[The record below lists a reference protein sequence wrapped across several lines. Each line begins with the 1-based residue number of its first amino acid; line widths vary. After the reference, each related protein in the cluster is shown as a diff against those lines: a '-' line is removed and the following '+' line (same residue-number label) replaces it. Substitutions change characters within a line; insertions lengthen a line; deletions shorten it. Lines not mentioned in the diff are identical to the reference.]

1 MTTKELSE
9 LKERNEARL
18 AQAKEQ
24 LGSKWLLHKDNQIKR
39 KGTNDKHDRAH

>member
-1 MTTKELSE
+1 MIFTSKALVELTE

-39 KGTNDKHDRAH
+39 KGTK